1 MIDDDGTFI
10 IGVADVQRFEDLIKK
25 KEQFFKMQMSKADF
39 ILINKMDLAKPGQ
52 IEEVSGWLK
61 AQYPDKP
68 VMAISAKTDENIDKL
83 YEMMR

>member
-1 MIDDDGTFI
+1 MIDEDDTFI
-10 IGVADVQRFEDLIKK
+10 IGVADIQRFADLIKK

-52 IEEVSGWLK
+52 LEEITGWLK
-61 AQYPDKP
+61 KEYPDKP
-68 VMAISAKTDENIDKL
+68 ISAKTDENIDKL